1 MCRKHLKRDSPNG
14 SPPQDADD
22 LFKLLKRTADKMGG
36 GGNGETK
43 RKSRRPG
50 LPCHT
55 PSDDNSIGYFG
66 TK

>member
-1 MCRKHLKRDSPNG
+1 MKRDSPNG

-50 LPCHT
+50 PPHM
-55 PSDDNSIGYFG
+55 PFG
-66 TK
+66 AVKLAIFVPGNK